1 MAIAQHRAPIDYT
14 VPLAWAAVL
23 ALAVG
28 VVAGFTIGVVAVPDG
43 QGVSRGLI
51 LGLALGVPA
60 AVAVVFSRRAVDQGA
75 QPWLVT
81 ALGLA
86 VLVLVAALL
95 FGLTQFDVSMAPVGA
110 GLGVATGAISLG
122 VGLWLAQ
129 RRERTGD
136 PQQHRRH

>member
-14 VPLAWAAVL
+14 VPLAWAAAL

-28 VVAGFTIGVVAVPDG
+28 VGAGFAMGLASAPGGEGLQRGV
-43 QGVSRGLI
+43 I

-60 AVAVVFSRRAVDQGA
+60 AVAVVFTRRFVDQGA

-81 ALGLA
+81 VLGLA
-86 VLVLVAALL
+86 VMVLIAALL
-95 FGLTQFDVSMAPVGA
+95 FALTQFDVSMAPVGA
-110 GLGVATGAISLG
+110 ALGVATGALSLG

-129 RRERTGD
+129 RSERSSD
-136 PQQHRRH
+136 ASHRRH